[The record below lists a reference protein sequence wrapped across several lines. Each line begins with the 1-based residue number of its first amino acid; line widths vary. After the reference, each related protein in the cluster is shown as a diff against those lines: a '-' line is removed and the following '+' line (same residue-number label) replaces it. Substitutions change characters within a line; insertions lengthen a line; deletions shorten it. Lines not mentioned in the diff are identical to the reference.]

1 MSRIFRYGMTYA
13 VVEHAQSLGY
23 VCIDGKEEH
32 IVNAKDCRSVLECK
46 ETLKKITG
54 KENWKWIA

>member
-1 MSRIFRYGMTYA
+1 MSRIFRYGMIYA

-23 VCIDGKEEH
+23 VCIDGMEEH
-32 IVNAKDCRSVLECK
+32 IINAKDCNTVLECQK
-46 ETLKKITG
+46 TLQKITG

>member
-23 VCIDGKEEH
+23 VCIDGQEEH
-32 IVNAKDCRSVLECK
+32 IISAKDCRSVLECK
-46 ETLKKITG
+46 RTLKKITG
-54 KENWKWIA
+54 KEDWKWIA

>member
-1 MSRIFRYGMTYA
+1 MSRIFRCGMTYA

-23 VCIDGKEEH
+23 VCIDGQEEH

-46 ETLKKITG
+46 RTLQKITG
-54 KENWKWIA
+54 KGEWKWIA